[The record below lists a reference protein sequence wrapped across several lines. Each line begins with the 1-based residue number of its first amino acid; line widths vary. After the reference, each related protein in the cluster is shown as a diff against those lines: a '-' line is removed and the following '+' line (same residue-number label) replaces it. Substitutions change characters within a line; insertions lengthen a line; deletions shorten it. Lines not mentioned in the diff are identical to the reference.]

1 MLTVVRFGRV
11 SLVMLVA
18 SFGLSC
24 VGCGGGNESPTIQ
37 VDEAKEKALT
47 DSMRGYYEKENK
59 KETKKEEPKK
69 EATKETTP

>member
-1 MLTVVRFGRV
+1 
-11 SLVMLVA
+11 MLVA

-24 VGCGGGNESPTIQ
+24 VGCGGGNESATIQ